1 MTVANTD
8 EFLAHFGVKGMKW
21 GVRKE
26 EALSGDSSVNEKQEA
41 RVQAK
46 AAKTAAAEM
55 KTAATQVKRNEN
67 AKKYE
72 IRADLAST
80 RISELQNATYKYKF
94 QQKDANKQIKMLE
107 DVKATALKDAE
118 AKRNGKLSSNQKKVI
133 IGAVVV
139 SAIIAAAVVNANVES
154 GNAQRLIAKGK
165 AAMNGTSA
173 TDFKK
178 KAEFADKTL
187 SPDDVFAKVVHGIN
201 TDYGKRGTVNNCRRA
216 TFTYEM
222 RRRGFDVK
230 ATRTDQGSG
239 QTVSGLANAIGAN
252 PGKKFFSGSNSGTMA
267 ELTKEQLSTAK
278 HRSNPLTTLSKG
290 LGGGAANAIPGYTI
304 PGMPAGKGTA
314 VSPSKILDRLAKEPN
329 GSRGELGVAWLGGG
343 AHSLA
348 YEIFD
353 GKPVVFDTQS
363 GQKYH
368 DLDSFTKGVGVVKQ
382 AGFTRL
388 DNVDLNKD
396 FLLRWMK

>member
-1 MTVANTD
+1 MTVTETD
-8 EFLAHFGVKGMKW
+8 DFLAHFGVKGMKW

-26 EALSGDSSVNEKQEA
+26 EALSGDSSVSSKQES

-46 AAKTAAAEM
+46 AAKTAEAEM
-55 KTAATQVKRNEN
+55 KTAATQVKRNEA

-72 IRADLAST
+72 MRADLAAT
-80 RISELQNATYKYKF
+80 RISELQNTSYKYKF
-94 QQKDANKQIKMLE
+94 QQRDANKQIHELE
-107 DVKATALKDAE
+107 KIKATAIKDAE
-118 AKRNGKLSSNQKKVI
+118 AKRQGKLSSNQKKVI
-133 IGAVVV
+133 IGAAIVGT
-139 SAIIAAAVVNANVES
+139 IIAAAVINSQVES
-154 GNAQRLIAKGK
+154 GNAGRLIAKGK
-165 AAMNGTSA
+165 AAMKGVDA

-178 KAEFADKTL
+178 KAEFADKSL
-187 SPDDVFAKVVHGIN
+187 SPDDVFKKVVTGIN

-239 QTVSGLANAIGAN
+239 QTVSGLANAIGAG
-252 PGKKFFSGSNSGTMA
+252 GKGKLFKGSTAGTIS
-267 ELTKEQLSTAK
+267 ELTREQSSKAR
-278 HRSNPLTTLSKG
+278 HRSNPLTTLTNG
-290 LGGGAANAIPGYTI
+290 LGGGAQNGIPGVKLAK
-304 PGMPAGKGTA
+304 GGTA
-314 VSPSKILDRLAKEPN
+314 VAPSSILSRLAQEPD

-348 YEIFD
+348 YEIFN

-363 GQKYH
+363 GAKYH
-368 DLDSFTKGVGVVKQ
+368 DLDSFTKGVGTVKQ

>member
-1 MTVANTD
+1 VIVTDTD

-26 EALSGDSSVNEKQEA
+26 EALSGDSSVNAKQEA

-118 AKRNGKLSSNQKKVI
+118 AKRNGKLSSNQKKVV

-139 SAIIAAAVVNANVES
+139 GAIIAAAVINANVES

-165 AAMNGTSA
+165 AAMHGTSA

-187 SPDDVFAKVVHGIN
+187 SPDDVFSKVVHGIN

-222 RRRGFDVK
+222 RRRGYDVK
-230 ATRTDQGSG
+230 ATRTDAGSG

-252 PGKKFFSGSNSGTMA
+252 HGKKFFSGSASGTMA
-267 ELTKEQLSTAK
+267 EMTKEQMAKGK
-278 HRSNPLTTLSKG
+278 HRANPLTTLSKG
-290 LGGGAANAIPGYTI
+290 LGGGAANGIPGI
-304 PGMPAGKGTA
+304 NLSKGGTA
-314 VSPSKILDRLAKEPN
+314 VAPSQILDRLAKEPN
-329 GSRGELGVAWLGGG
+329 GSRGELGVAWMGGG

-348 YEIFD
+348 YEIFN

-368 DLDSFTKGVGVVKQ
+368 DLDSFAKGVGVVKQ

>member
-1 MTVANTD
+1 MSVTETD

-26 EALSGDSSVNEKQEA
+26 EALSGDSSVSSKQEA

-55 KTAATQVKRNEN
+55 KTAATQVKRNEA

-72 IRADLAST
+72 MRADMANT
-80 RISELQNATYKYKF
+80 RISELQGTTFKYKF
-94 QQKDANKQIKMLE
+94 QQKAAFDEIRTMQQIK
-107 DVKATALKDAE
+107 AQALKDAE
-118 AKRNGKLSSNQKKVI
+118 SKRQGKLSTNQKKVV
-133 IGAVVV
+133 IGA
-139 SAIIAAAVVNANVES
+139 AIVGVIVAGAIVNSQMES
-154 GNAQRLIAKGK
+154 GNAQRLVAKGK
-165 AAMNGTSA
+165 AALKGTAA

-187 SPDDVFAKVVHGIN
+187 SHDDVFDKVVKGIN

-222 RRRGFDVK
+222 RRRGYDVK
-230 ATRTDQGSG
+230 ATRTAGGSG
-239 QTVSGLANAIGAN
+239 QTVGGLANAIGA
-252 PGKKFFSGSNSGTMA
+252 GGSKKFLPTSPQGIMNA
-267 ELTKEQLSTAK
+267 KIKEDLSKAK

-290 LGGGAANAIPGYTI
+290 LGGGAANGIPGI
-304 PGMPAGKGTA
+304 NLSKGGTA
-314 VSPSKILDRLAKEPN
+314 VAPQQILERLAKEPN
-329 GSRGELGVAWLGGG
+329 GSRGELGVAWMGGG

-348 YEIFD
+348 YEIFN

-363 GQKYH
+363 GAKYH
-368 DLDSFTKGVGVVKQ
+368 DLDSFAKGVGVVKQ